1 MVPCASPRA
10 QRGEVTCLRLSDSEA
25 CRSFLQQA
33 GIQVGFW
40 RPSWVARGCDA
51 DLFVLEGKGRYHWA
65 EVSGNPAKAQPG
77 GATVAGELTLRVLG
91 LLPLG
96 VGWPGSQ
103 AFDLAAQASAL
114 KPCCPEPQ
122 ASPPGSLPRL
132 PQAEPCLVSLP
143 PYPRAQTPDGSA
155 ALGW

>member
-1 MVPCASPRA
+1 M
-10 QRGEVTCLRLSDSEA
+10 SDSGA

-33 GIQVGFW
+33 GIQVGLR
-40 RPSWVARGCDA
+40 RPLWVARGCDA
-51 DLFVLEGKGRYHWA
+51 DPFVLEGNGRYHWA
-65 EVSGNPAKAQPG
+65 EGSGNPGKAQPR
-77 GATVAGELTLRVLG
+77 GATVAGERTLRVLA

-103 AFDLAAQASAL
+103 AFDLAAQAL

-132 PQAEPCLVSLP
+132 SQAEPCLISLP